1 MKKAI
6 LGLMGIVTILTLT
19 LGVHTSVD
27 EQQTT
32 TLVKAMADGNTGG

>member
-1 MKKAI
+1 MKKVI

-19 LGVHTSVD
+19 LGVHTTVN

-32 TLVKAMADGNTGG
+32 TLVKTMADGNTGG

>member
-6 LGLMGIVTILTLT
+6 RLMGIVTILTLT

-32 TLVKAMADGNTGG
+32 NLVKTMADGNTGG